1 MNHCE
6 PFKGLLVG
14 LLDGELTLDETRR
27 INDHLTRCAACRAEY
42 EQLRETTGKLSAIS
56 FREPDDVVLAQ
67 VWKSPFSRLARNTSL
82 VLIIGGYAGLLG
94 YGLFQFLTCG
104 TKELPAKMGL
114 AAIILGFLILLV
126 QLIRERVRTYQT
138 DPYKEIER

>member
-1 MNHCE
+1 MNPCE

-14 LLDGELTLDETRR
+14 LLDGELTPDETRQ

-42 EQLRETTGKLSAIS
+42 EQLRETTGKLTAIS
-56 FREPDDVVLAQ
+56 FREPDDAVLAQ

-82 VLIIGGYAGLLG
+82 VLIIGGYASLMG
-94 YGLFQFLTCG
+94 YGLFELLTSG
-104 TKELPAKMGL
+104 TKELPAKLGL
-114 AAIILGFLILLV
+114 AAIVLGFLIMLV
-126 QLIRERVRTYQT
+126 QLIRERVKTYKT

>member
-1 MNHCE
+1 MNNCE

-14 LLDGELTLDETRR
+14 LLDGELTPDETRQ

-42 EQLRETTGKLSAIS
+42 EQLRETTGKLAAIS
-56 FREPDDVVLAQ
+56 FREPDDVMLAQ

-82 VLIIGGYAGLLG
+82 VLIIGGYAGLMG
-94 YGLFQFLTCG
+94 YGLFEFLTSG

-114 AAIILGFLILLV
+114 AAIVLGFLILLV
-126 QLIRERVRTYQT
+126 QLIRERVRTYKT

>member
-1 MNHCE
+1 MNNCE

-14 LLDGELTLDETRR
+14 LLDGELTPDETRQ

-42 EQLRETTGKLSAIS
+42 EQLRETTGKLAAIT
-56 FREPDDVVLAQ
+56 FREPTDAELAQ
-67 VWKSPFSRLARNTSL
+67 VWKSPFSRMARNTAL
-82 VLIIGGYAGLLG
+82 FMIIGGYAGLIG
-94 YGLFQFLTCG
+94 YGLFELLTSG

-114 AAIILGFLILLV
+114 AAIVLGFLILLV
-126 QLIRERVRTYQT
+126 QLIRERVRTYKS